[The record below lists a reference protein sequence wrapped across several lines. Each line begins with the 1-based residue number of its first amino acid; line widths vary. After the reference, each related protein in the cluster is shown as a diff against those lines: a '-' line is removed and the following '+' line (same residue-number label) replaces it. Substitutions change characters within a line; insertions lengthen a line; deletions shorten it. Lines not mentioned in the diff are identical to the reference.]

1 MTVLHNSGIPNRS
14 EFGSYETYGY
24 CQKVVFYSHGLVS
37 LQDGLVEPMHC
48 VLLASLEHFHEDSWH
63 MTRQDKITHREPLC
77 DACLIQKH
85 SVFQCD
91 DFTIW
96 ARVLHDH

>member
-24 CQKVVFYSHGLVS
+24 CQKVDLYSHGLVS

-48 VLLASLEHFHEDSWH
+48 VLLASLEHFHSIFMAHDEA
-63 MTRQDKITHREPLC
+63 RQDHP
-77 DACLIQKH
+77 
-85 SVFQCD
+85 S
-91 DFTIW
+91 
-96 ARVLHDH
+96 